1 MINCTVDRRKID
13 TRGNCTKQL
22 IYRLNMVMAGV
33 DGGEIGWGGWGLGV
47 VLTEDL
53 DVPNI

>member
-33 DGGEIGWGGWGLGV
+33 DGGEMGWG
-47 VLTEDL
+47 VLTEGL

>member
-22 IYRLNMVMAGV
+22 IYRLNMVMAV
-33 DGGEIGWGGWGLGV
+33 VAGGEMGWGGIDLRDYKTLGFW
-47 VLTEDL
+47 
-53 DVPNI
+53 